1 VRLVGPAGEQVGI
14 VSIDDAL
21 RLAQEA
27 DLDLVEVAPTARP
40 PVCKLMDYGKFKYES
55 ALKARESRKNQAQT
69 VIKEIKLRPKIDPHD
84 YGTKRGHVERFLK
97 AGDKVKVTIMF
108 RGREQS
114 RPELGFRLLQRLA
127 GDVEELGFVEAQPK
141 QDGRNMTMVIG
152 PHRRKSDAKAERA
165 PQGERSQGERSHS
178 ARSQGE
184 RPPAAPR
191 SQGERSPA
199 APRSQGERSPDAPRA
214 QGERSPDAPRSQGE
228 RSPDAPRAQGERSPD
243 APRPQGERSPAER
256 PAPPPVPRPQGQP
269 AAARPAPP
277 PARPVSG
284 PRAVA
289 AASRRAAASSGQ
301 RQPGQEVSAG

>member
-1 VRLVGPAGEQVGI
+1 MWCPACTACGAFLVSGGFPSAGAGHPRQSRAVCRRKFRGSDEAQGGHISAEPRINERIRVPEVRLVGPNGEQVGI

-40 PVCKLMDYGKFKYES
+40 PVAKLMDYGKFKYES

-84 YGTKRGHVERFLK
+84 YGTKKGHVERFLK

-127 GDVEELGFVEAQPK
+127 GDVEELGFVETSAK

-152 PHRRKSDAKAERA
+152 PHRRKSDARPERAPHGDTRPERA
-165 PQGERSQGERSHS
+165 PQGDR
-178 ARSQGE
+178 
-184 RPPAAPR
+184 
-191 SQGERSPA
+191 
-199 APRSQGERSPDAPRA
+199 
-214 QGERSPDAPRSQGE
+214 
-228 RSPDAPRAQGERSPD
+228 
-243 APRPQGERSPAER
+243 PAE
-256 PAPPPVPRPQGQP
+256 PAPQ
-269 AAARPAPP
+269 AAEPAPQAAEPAPQAVPTP
-277 PARPVSG
+277 PARPVPG
-284 PRAVA
+284 PRAVHA
-289 AASRRAAASSGQ
+289 AAARRT
-301 RQPGQEVSAG
+301 